1 MFFNEESKIKIYCVI
16 FDKSLYPP
24 FVECVRRCNRP
35 LASRTGH
42 EASGDTASML
52 GHVFDHQASPTRHRR
67 PPEPP
72 ARPSQAPKRI
82 NRRFTLGADL
92 GPTFSENLQNHGFS
106 KDFVHLEVPN
116 VEQAARAASE
126 GRVSGA

>member
-92 GPTFSENLQNHGFS
+92 GPTRPDLLLPGGPIL
-106 KDFVHLEVPN
+106 VPLEVPN

-126 GRVSGA
+126 RRVSGA